1 MYEHIKDVG
10 QSYVFVCVFF
20 RFSAAHSVEQ
30 LFAPITKEQNR
41 KFVPFQILPNKYIQ
55 NLDDIG
61 INQFLCA
68 CCFISLGLIKCG
80 VD

>member
-20 RFSAAHSVEQ
+20 RFSAAHSAEQ

-61 INQFLCA
+61 INQFS
-68 CCFISLGLIKCG
+68 CCLLFYFFGF
-80 VD
+80 D

>member
-10 QSYVFVCVFF
+10 QSYVFVCVC
-20 RFSAAHSVEQ
+20 SSGSLQHIQ
-30 LFAPITKEQNR
+30 LSSSLLLLPKNKTENL
-41 KFVPFQILPNKYIQ
+41 FQILSNKYIQ

-61 INQFLCA
+61 INQLLCA